1 MQRKTV
7 TDLVMLLMMIWKVKV
22 TQMCQTLVTDTELAG
37 SSAKML
43 SSPMRMNDAKL
54 ANVDDTELPD
64 EDGEGLDRDS
74 DIGDSADIGEE
85 DVTVV
90 GEEDVADLGDEN
102 VADLGDE
109 NVADLGDEEV
119 VVLGDGDV
127 LVDTAICALSL
138 PGGCCSPS
146 LDPLKSHPGL
156 TEGCRILSL
165 RKRMINVYQL

>member
-1 MQRKTV
+1 
-7 TDLVMLLMMIWKVKV
+7 
-22 TQMCQTLVTDTELAG
+22 VTDTELAG

-74 DIGDSADIGEE
+74 DIGDSADIGKE

-90 GEEDVADLGDEN
+90 GEEDVADLGDEKI
-102 VADLGDE
+102 LGF
-109 NVADLGDEEV
+109 
-119 VVLGDGDV
+119 
-127 LVDTAICALSL
+127 
-138 PGGCCSPS
+138 
-146 LDPLKSHPGL
+146 PGL

-165 RKRMINVYQL
+165 RERMINVYQL

>member
-1 MQRKTV
+1 
-7 TDLVMLLMMIWKVKV
+7 
-22 TQMCQTLVTDTELAG
+22 MCSTLVTDTELAG

>member
-1 MQRKTV
+1 MFDVGDGHK
-7 TDLVMLLMMIWKVKV
+7 
-22 TQMCQTLVTDTELAG
+22 LAG

-64 EDGEGLDRDS
+64 EDGDGLDRDS
-74 DIGDSADIGEE
+74 DLGDSADLGEE
-85 DVTVV
+85 DVIVTVV

-109 NVADLGDEEV
+109 NVEDLGDENVDDLGDEEV

-127 LVDTAICALSL
+127 LRVLVAVASVIEKARGVAAVSAWWTQLSAL
-138 PGGCCSPS
+138 
-146 LDPLKSHPGL
+146 
-156 TEGCRILSL
+156 
-165 RKRMINVYQL
+165 

>member
-1 MQRKTV
+1 MFDVGDGHRAGGGV
-7 TDLVMLLMMIWKVKV
+7 LGEDA
-22 TQMCQTLVTDTELAG
+22 ELANEDN
-37 SSAKML
+37 AKH
-43 SSPMRMNDAKL
+43 

-64 EDGEGLDRDS
+64 EDGDGLDRDS
-74 DIGDSADIGEE
+74 DLGESADLGEE
-85 DVTVV
+85 DVIVTVV

-109 NVADLGDEEV
+109 NVEDLGDENVDDLGDEEV

-146 LDPLKSHPGL
+146 LDHLKSHPGL

>member
-22 TQMCQTLVTDTELAG
+22 TQMCSTDTELAG
-37 SSAKML
+37 TSAKML
-43 SSPMRMNDAKL
+43 SSPLRMNDAKL

-74 DIGDSADIGEE
+74 DIGDSADIGKE

-127 LVDTAICALSL
+127 LRVLVAVASVIEKACGVAAVSAWWTQLSAL
-138 PGGCCSPS
+138 
-146 LDPLKSHPGL
+146 
-156 TEGCRILSL
+156 
-165 RKRMINVYQL
+165 